1 LRVVVFDLALG
12 QQRLGLVEA
21 GLAVV
26 VADLG
31 NDVAGVRERA
41 LLTAGTAMTLPRV
54 SARSSTSL
62 LATVCPRSTISTMRG
77 SAVCCCTRTRASG
90 GAAGSAISA
99 VAAAGFT
106 GLSLMSW
113 PERSH
118 AVTAMV
124 MPQAMM

>member
-31 NDVAGVRERA
+31 NDVAGVREA
-41 LLTAGTAMTLPRV
+41 PFSAGTAMTLPRV

-62 LATVCPRSTISTMRG
+62 LATVCPRSAISTMRG
-77 SAVCCCTRTRASG
+77 SAVCWRTRTRASG
-90 GAAGSAISA
+90 GAAGSALSA
-99 VAAAGFT
+99 VAAADVT
-106 GLSLMSW
+106 GLSLISW
-113 PERSH
+113 PESSH
-118 AVTAMV
+118 AVTTMV